1 MQPKGARLLDRFLQT
16 LDDVRTWAKKHELS
30 DSYLSRLRR
39 GERTPSFPMAR
50 RIERATRGE
59 VAVETWAR

>member
-1 MQPKGARLLDRFLQT
+1 MPKGARLLDRFLKKFG
-16 LDDVRTWAKKHELS
+16 DASAWAKRHALS

-50 RIERATRGE
+50 RIERATKGE
-59 VAVETWAR
+59 VAVETWAE